1 MKNVIL
7 LCLFALLIS
16 VGFSQTQ
23 NALDFNGPNDYV
35 NCGNDASINLTTNF
49 TVEAWVNVPTIGIDK
64 QIVSKGYDGTN
75 TQWEL
80 KTTTNSGNVSF
91 RSWNGS
97 VVGVQ
102 SNSTLTVNVWTHIAG
117 TFDGTTW
124 RIYWNG
130 TLDNSIGAA
139 VPNQTTTESFYRGS
153 SSWYAWYS
161 TMDRTH

>member
-7 LCLFALLIS
+7 LCLFAFLIS

-23 NALDFNGPNDYV
+23 NALDFDGPNDYV

-102 SNSTLTVNVWTHIAG
+102 SNSTLTVNVLDTHCRY
-117 TFDGTTW
+117 F
-124 RIYWNG
+124 
-130 TLDNSIGAA
+130 
-139 VPNQTTTESFYRGS
+139 
-153 SSWYAWYS
+153 
-161 TMDRTH
+161 